1 MTTPTLKDIA
11 ISAELIVNGYDEGFD
26 YKEAQLLAIEVLK
39 EGSASLVDIYTV
51 ATEGDIYE
59 LLEGSQ
65 VADVLKT
72 HSCVGL
78 ITTGWASPLAEGESE
93 TSPEVAPSKHPARR
107 RVRLVIV
114 ANQEGVESVLRFSDD
129 PTEIVTDDG
138 RATGSLSVA
147 LGEAIKRKGK

>member
-1 MTTPTLKDIA
+1 M
-11 ISAELIVNGYDEGFD
+11 
-26 YKEAQLLAIEVLK
+26 
-39 EGSASLVDIYTV
+39 VDIYTV

-129 PTEIVTDDG
+129 PTEVITDDG